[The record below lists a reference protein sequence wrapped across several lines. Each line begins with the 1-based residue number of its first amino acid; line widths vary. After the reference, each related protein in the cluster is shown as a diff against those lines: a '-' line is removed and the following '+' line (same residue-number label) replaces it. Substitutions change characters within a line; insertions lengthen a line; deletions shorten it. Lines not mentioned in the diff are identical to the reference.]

1 MVKWQV
7 YRKHVETQVP
17 IRNSKM
23 DLWRWS
29 LISWSWAQRF
39 FFFPW
44 KSKVPV
50 KRVFYHF
57 FGFFH
62 GCKTVFTGTFFE
74 IFTPSPDFSRG
85 LFGIFSRVRFK
96 ISRAQNQ
103 FFSREGYIFHGQN
116 FRKEIKKAKKYNFD
130 THKNKKSVQKKVLL
144 EKNQG
149 FFTGTFRLFTG
160 TIFEIFHVHKFEF
173 HGWNFVLNFHGDIIS
188 FTGTF

>member
-1 MVKWQV
+1 MRVDLTLRILADHFV
-7 YRKHVETQVP
+7 VGRKHAKSLALPFSSEAGSQASEKGGGYDPNKWSTQRRKPCNDGNPNEKSIGPQMGVV
-17 IRNSKM
+17 
-23 DLWRWS
+23 
-29 LISWSWAQRF
+29 

-57 FGFFH
+57 SGFFH
-62 GCKTVFTGTFFE
+62 GCKTLFTGTFFE

-116 FRKEIKKAKKYNFD
+116 FRKEIKKAKNYNFD
-130 THKNKKSVQKKVLL
+130 THKYKESVQKKVL
-144 EKNQG
+144 
-149 FFTGTFRLFTG
+149 
-160 TIFEIFHVHKFEF
+160 
-173 HGWNFVLNFHGDIIS
+173 
-188 FTGTF
+188 